1 MTAHQTRGEIMEKR
15 RLVVV
20 ELSEEE
26 ETEFTSKRSEIL
38 KSRSPLSKIPIS
50 VNEIDI
56 EEWERAFSI
65 TGPYAK
71 DIKELFYFYEDGKDF
86 MRVN

>member
-1 MTAHQTRGEIMEKR
+1 MAKS

-20 ELSEEE
+20 EITEEE
-26 ETEFTSKRSEIL
+26 ERIFTSKRSEIL
-38 KSRSPLSKIPIS
+38 KSRSRLNKIPIS

-65 TGPYAK
+65 AGAYAK

-86 MRVN
+86 MRAN

>member
-1 MTAHQTRGEIMEKR
+1 MEKS

-20 ELSEEE
+20 EITEEE
-26 ETEFTSKRSEIL
+26 ERIFTSKRSEIL
-38 KSRSPLSKIPIS
+38 KSRSRLSKIPIS

-71 DIKELFYFYEDGKDF
+71 DIKDLFYFYEDGKDF
-86 MRVN
+86 LRAN

>member
-1 MTAHQTRGEIMEKR
+1 MEKS

-20 ELSEEE
+20 EITEEE
-26 ETEFTSKRSEIL
+26 ERIFTSKRSEIL
-38 KSRSPLSKIPIS
+38 KSRSRLSKIPIS

-71 DIKELFYFYEDGKDF
+71 DIKALFYFYEDGKDF
-86 MRVN
+86 LRVN

>member
-1 MTAHQTRGEIMEKR
+1 MKIP

-20 ELSEEE
+20 EVTEEE
-26 ETEFTSKRSEIL
+26 QKKFASKRSEMLIRR
-38 KSRSPLSKIPIS
+38 SRLNKIPIS

-56 EEWERAFSI
+56 EEWDKAFSI

-71 DIKELFYFYEDGKDF
+71 NIKELFYFYEDGKDF

>member
-1 MTAHQTRGEIMEKR
+1 MSK
-15 RLVVV
+15 RLVVL
-20 ELSEEE
+20 ELTDQEVSEFEM
-26 ETEFTSKRSEIL
+26 KRSELI
-38 KSRSPLSKIPIS
+38 KSRSRLSKIPIS

-71 DIKELFYFYEDGKDF
+71 DIKALFYFYEDGKDF
-86 MRVN
+86 LRVN

>member
-1 MTAHQTRGEIMEKR
+1 MEKP

-20 ELSEEE
+20 EVTEEE
-26 ETEFTSKRSEIL
+26 EKKFASKRSEMLIRR
-38 KSRSPLSKIPIS
+38 SRLNKIPIS

-65 TGPYAK
+65 AGPYAK

-86 MRVN
+86 LRVN

>member
-1 MTAHQTRGEIMEKR
+1 MSK
-15 RLVVV
+15 RLVVL
-20 ELSEEE
+20 ELTDQEVSEFEM
-26 ETEFTSKRSEIL
+26 KRSEL
-38 KSRSPLSKIPIS
+38 VKSRSRLNKIPIS

-65 TGPYAK
+65 AGPYAK

-86 MRVN
+86 LRVN

>member
-1 MTAHQTRGEIMEKR
+1 MSKR
-15 RLVVV
+15 RVVL
-20 ELSEEE
+20 ELTDEEE
-26 ETEFTSKRSEIL
+26 REFASKRREIL
-38 KSRSPLSKIPIS
+38 DSRSRLNKIPIS

-56 EEWERAFSI
+56 EEWDKALSI

-71 DIKELFYFYEDGKDF
+71 NIKELFYFYEDGKDF

>member
-1 MTAHQTRGEIMEKR
+1 MSK
-15 RLVVV
+15 RLVVF
-20 ELSEEE
+20 ELTDQEVSEFEM
-26 ETEFTSKRSEIL
+26 KRSEL
-38 KSRSPLSKIPIS
+38 VKSRSRLNKIPIS

-65 TGPYAK
+65 AGPYAK

-86 MRVN
+86 LRVN